1 MIFCLAR
8 ARVGKAFIRAEQ
20 FTHDASGKADIELLI
35 ADTEGQIEEKYIRYC
50 DVVNPLHYLTDCLP
64 RSAITAMRL
73 RARLPRG
80 TDQALTGAET
90 QEASQLS
97 QDTLQMDLAASANTS
112 LRRYRWYTRSLFLWG
127 SWDSLIFT
135 IMSLQKPGSLSPA
148 TTNAA
153 WSTVE
158 ELCHT
163 HDKLL
168 ESTQALHIA
177 IRRVTLQAWSVN
189 IAHNRVPEPAFITE
203 LRSLRAVDRNG
214 RPGRHSSNATPSS
227 RIVGTLNPFPSGE
240 TTVSLD
246 KPSGVPGHDVM
257 DDLNLDYVDWTFW
270 DQLIQEHQVQCN
282 LPLRSIFTGKL
293 SLIPYLARDA

>member
-1 MIFCLAR
+1 MISCLAR
-8 ARVGKAFIRAEQ
+8 AHVGKAFIRAEQ

-50 DVVNPLHYLTDCLP
+50 DVINPLHYLTDCLP

-135 IMSLQKPGSLSPA
+135 IMSLQKPGSLSLA

-158 ELCHT
+158 ELYHT
-163 HDKLL
+163 HDELL
-168 ESTQALHIA
+168 ESTQAYRHQT
-177 IRRVTLQAWSVN
+177 RHT
-189 IAHNRVPEPAFITE
+189 
-203 LRSLRAVDRNG
+203 
-214 RPGRHSSNATPSS
+214 PGLEREHSPQSS
-227 RIVGTLNPFPSGE
+227 P
-240 TTVSLD
+240 
-246 KPSGVPGHDVM
+246 
-257 DDLNLDYVDWTFW
+257 
-270 DQLIQEHQVQCN
+270 
-282 LPLRSIFTGKL
+282 
-293 SLIPYLARDA
+293 